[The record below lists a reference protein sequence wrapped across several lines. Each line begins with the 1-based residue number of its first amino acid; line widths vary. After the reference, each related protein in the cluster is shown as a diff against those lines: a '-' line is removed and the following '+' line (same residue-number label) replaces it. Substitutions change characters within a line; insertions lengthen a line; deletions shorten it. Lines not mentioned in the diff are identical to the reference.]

1 MMRGPCANSTCTFNA
16 TRTCVLGNPPEE
28 CSNRPQIADDSDETA
43 VAERNSSNPIADH
56 ERAEDETLL
65 SGSSDAPMPLGRA
78 VLATPNDDLPVLPPS
93 RTLGIPQVNAMMES
107 RPTCMVGIVG
117 LAGAGKTAA
126 LVSAY
131 LLLSRD
137 KFAGYSYAD
146 SDTLRAFEEIA
157 GGSRTWQEG
166 SPPEQITSHTTLSN
180 DREAGFLHLRLW
192 RHSDGRLLDVLI
204 PDLPGE
210 WSQALIGRNDAGRLN
225 FLRSA
230 SVIWLMIDGRQ
241 FADDHKV
248 MKARFDASLLIE
260 RLANL
265 LEDRRPRIFVVP
277 TWQDKQ
283 PFPQAEADELI
294 RCGGAFGFKV
304 EVVPIASFSWSD
316 DMDPGYGVA
325 DLFDR
330 SLCALPAAPDFW
342 PVSDAAVGDRQLHAF
357 RRLP

>member
-1 MMRGPCANSTCTFNA
+1 MRGPCTNTTCTFNA

-28 CSNRPQIADDSDETA
+28 CSNRSLIPDDSDDTA
-43 VAERNSSNPIADH
+43 LAERISSNSFADH
-56 ERAEDETLL
+56 EKAEGETLP
-65 SGSSDAPMPLGRA
+65 SGSSGTPVPLGGA
-78 VLATPNDDLPVLPPS
+78 VLPAPDDDLPVLPAS
-93 RTLGIPQVNAMMES
+93 RTLGIPQANAMMES

-137 KFAGYSYAD
+137 QFAGYSYAD

-192 RHSDGRLLDVLI
+192 RHADDRLLDVLL

-210 WSQALIGRNDAGRLN
+210 WSQALIGRNDAERLH

-248 MKARFDASLLIE
+248 MKARFDTKLLIE

-265 LEDRRPRIFVVP
+265 LEGRRPRILVVP
-277 TWQDKQ
+277 TWQDRQ

-294 RCGGAFGFKV
+294 ACGGAFGFKV

-316 DMDPGYGVA
+316 DMIPGYGVA

-330 SLCALPAAPDFW
+330 SFCVLPPAPAFW
-342 PVSDAAVGDRQLHAF
+342 PVTEAEAGDRRLHAF
-357 RRLP
+357 RRRP

>member
-1 MMRGPCANSTCTFNA
+1 MMRGPCTNKTCTFNA
-16 TRTCVLGNPPEE
+16 TQTCVLGNPPEE
-28 CSNRPQIADDSDETA
+28 CSNRQLIPGDSDDTA
-43 VAERNSSNPIADH
+43 LVERSSSNSI
-56 ERAEDETLL
+56 EKDETLPSES
-65 SGSSDAPMPLGRA
+65 SGAPVPLGGA
-78 VLATPNDDLPVLPPS
+78 VLVAPNDDLPVLPAS
-93 RTLGIPQVNAMMES
+93 RTLGIPQANAMMES

-137 KFAGYSYAD
+137 QFAGYSYAD

-157 GGSRTWQEG
+157 GGSRTWREG

-192 RHSDGRLLDVLI
+192 RHADDSLVDVLL

-210 WSQALIGRNDAGRLN
+210 WSQALIGRNDADRLH

-248 MKARFDASLLIE
+248 MKARFDAKLLIE
-260 RLANL
+260 RLSNL
-265 LEDRRPRIFVVP
+265 LEDRRPSILVVP
-277 TWQDKQ
+277 TWQDMQ
-283 PFPQAEADELI
+283 PFPQAEAGELI
-294 RCGGAFGFKV
+294 ACGSALGFKV

-316 DMDPGYGVA
+316 DMDPGHGVA
-325 DLFDR
+325 ELFDR
-330 SLCALPAAPDFW
+330 SLRALPPAPDFW
-342 PVSDAAVGDRQLHAF
+342 PVTEAEASDRRLHAF
-357 RRLP
+357 RRRP